1 MTTPQKTWSPGDI
14 LTAADLNLYA
24 RGGQEMGY
32 VLATVD
38 TGNGTSLTFSTATDV
53 TGLTLTFTAIS
64 SRVYEM
70 EAFTNVV
77 STVTDDHL
85 MISITDSANVAQKT
99 AIATIAK
106 NGQAQTLICKARVT
120 GISGSV
126 TYKVRIL
133 RNTGTGFP
141 SVLGTGSFAS
151 YFTIKD
157 VGA

>member
-1 MTTPQKTWSPGDI
+1 MTAQKTWTAGDV
-14 LTAADLNLYA
+14 LTAADMNTYA

-32 VLATVD
+32 ILATAN
-38 TGNGTSLTFSTATDV
+38 TGDGSSITFAAATDV

-77 STVTDDHL
+77 STVVDDHL
-85 MISITDSANVAQKT
+85 MISIADSANAVQKT

-133 RNTGTGFP
+133 RNAGTGFP
-141 SVLGTGSFAS
+141 QVLGTGTFAS

-157 VGA
+157 VGAA